1 MSKKKIKEHDLD
13 NDDISENE
21 MDNEVVEDYVPETEE
36 SQSDESNIEIT
47 LSDEEENLD
56 IIIEISDDSD
66 SDSVADIKNIVS
78 EEETPIA
85 EGDEIIE
92 GEDPDIILSKHKL
105 QGKHSLKY
113 DSIFKGKKEEKTEEG
128 EIDASFMYFN
138 DKFEVDRSSPFYLE
152 SHDTEQYVRAK
163 LVKERVYKILID
175 NTTINFLNNRRKPS
189 RVDFNNYYHLLKSN
203 LIDDNFT
210 NIEIFNELAVYFSD
224 NLFNMF
230 KLLDNKW
237 RNMIINELQD
247 HIGKTVNSKD
257 VRNRNVYIGTELEF
271 EWEDEESLKI
281 ITGVVVECDYNNSIF
296 TIDSYENI
304 YEVDITQVTKI
315 LNNEKFKYNLNKLN
329 NIDFL

>member
-1 MSKKKIKEHDLD
+1 MSKKKIKEIDLED
-13 NDDISENE
+13 DELENDED
-21 MDNEVVEDYVPETEE
+21 EVKEYAPETEE
-36 SQSDESNIEIT
+36 AQSDDSNLDISISDDDDNIE
-47 LSDEEENLD
+47 
-56 IIIEISDDSD
+56 IIIEITDDD
-66 SDSVADIKNIVS
+66 IDTDIADIKNIITPD
-78 EEETPIA
+78 TPIT
-85 EGDEIIE
+85 EEDEVVDP
-92 GEDPDIILSKHKL
+92 EDDPSVVLSKHKL

-138 DKFEVDRSSPFYLE
+138 DRFEVDRSSPFYLE
-152 SHDTEQYVRAK
+152 SHDTEQYVRGK
-163 LVKERVYKILID
+163 QVKERVYKILTE
-175 NTTINFLNNRRKPS
+175 NTSINFLNNRRKPS
-189 RVDFNNYYHLLKSN
+189 RVDFNNYYHLLKAN
-203 LIDDNFT
+203 LLDDNFT

-247 HIGKTVNSKD
+247 HIGKTVNSKE
-257 VRNRNVYIGTELEF
+257 VRNRNVYIGTEIEF
-271 EWEDEESLKI
+271 EWVDEEQLSKI
-281 ITGVVVECDYNNSIF
+281 ITGVVIECDYENSIF

-304 YEVDITQVTKI
+304 YDVDISQVTKI